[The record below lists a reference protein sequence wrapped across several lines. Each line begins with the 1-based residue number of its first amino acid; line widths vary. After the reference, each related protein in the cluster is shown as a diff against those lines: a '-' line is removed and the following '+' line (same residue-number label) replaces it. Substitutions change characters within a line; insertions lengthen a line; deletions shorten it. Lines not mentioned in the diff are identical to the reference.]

1 MSVDYVND
9 VILVTCASGKQA
21 SFLLPF
27 LVKKWKHLRLA
38 VHSPESRDR
47 LTKDY
52 PDAEVLQ
59 ANLAEPKECKQIL
72 QNVTAVYHIGPTFHP
87 REPEIGY
94 NMIDAAVA
102 EGPSFKHF
110 VYSSVIN
117 TQLRKLLN
125 HDCKRYVEEYLMES
139 GLKYT
144 ILNPSVF
151 IDRFPLQQVL
161 DSGVAMSLWNPD
173 VQFSHT
179 CLYDYAEMSA
189 RVLEER
195 ETHYLAQYQA
205 ISTKPLSHRDRCEA
219 LSKMIGKEVK
229 VEMMPIDQTIGGKE
243 TEKLFRLPPHPATR
257 DDAQRLILYY
267 NHRGIYGSPNVMKW
281 VLGREPMSWE
291 EWVKAKMAELDGKG
305 FDFAGVRKDG
315 RW

>member
-1 MSVDYVND
+1 MPVDYAND

-27 LVKKWKHLRLA
+27 LSKQWKHLRLA
-38 VHSPESRDR
+38 VHSPESQDR
-47 LTKDY
+47 LTKQY
-52 PDAEVLQ
+52 PGAEVLQ
-59 ANLAEPKECKQIL
+59 ANLAEPKECKQL
-72 QNVTAVYHIGPTFHP
+72 LRNVTAVYHIGPTFHP
-87 REPEIGY
+87 HEPGIGY
-94 NMIDAAVA
+94 NMIDAAAA
-102 EGPSFKHF
+102 EGQSFKHF

-125 HDCKRYVEEYLMES
+125 HDCKRHVEEYLMES
-139 GLKYT
+139 GLSYT
-144 ILNPSVF
+144 ILNPSNF
-151 IDRFPLQQVL
+151 ADLFPLQQVL
-161 DSGVAMSLWNPD
+161 DSGVARPLWNPD
-173 VQFSHT
+173 VQFSLT

-189 RVLEER
+189 KVLEER
-195 ETHYLAQYQA
+195 EVHSLAQYQA
-205 ISTKPLSHRDRCEA
+205 ISIALSSWRERCET
-219 LSKMIGKEVK
+219 LSKMVGKEVK
-229 VEMMPIDQTIGGKE
+229 MEMVPINETIGGE
-243 TEKLFRLPPHPATR
+243 TEKFFRLPPHPATR

-315 RW
+315 RP

>member
-1 MSVDYVND
+1 MPVDYAND

-21 SFLLPF
+21 SLLLPF
-27 LVKKWKHLRLA
+27 LSKKWKHLRLA
-38 VHSPESRDR
+38 VHSPESQDR
-47 LTKDY
+47 LTKEY

-59 ANLAEPKECKQIL
+59 ANLAEPEECKQLL

-87 REPEIGY
+87 HEPGMRY

-102 EGPSFKHF
+102 AGQSFKHF

-125 HDCKRYVEEYLMES
+125 HDSKRYVEEYLMES

-144 ILNPSVF
+144 ILNPSTF
-151 IDRFPLQQVL
+151 TDLFPLQQVL
-161 DSGVAMSLWNPD
+161 DSGVAMCLWNPD
-173 VQFSHT
+173 TQFSHT

-195 ETHYLAQYQA
+195 ETHYLAQHQA
-205 ISTKPLSHRDRCEA
+205 ISTAPLSWRDRCEA
-219 LSKMIGKEVK
+219 LSRMIGKEVK
-229 VEMMPIDQTIGGKE
+229 VEMKPVDHTLGRE
-243 TEKLFRLPPHPATR
+243 TEKFFRLPSHPATR
-257 DDAQRLILYY
+257 DVAQRLILYY

-291 EWVKAKMAELDGKG
+291 EWVQAKMAELDGKG
-305 FDFAGVRKDG
+305 FDFAGVRKDE
-315 RW
+315 RP